1 MNKENTNVDN
11 TKKYE
16 VNAVEWFFGYGG
28 NHMGLKRAIP
38 GLRLRAVCE
47 REGFVVANMVSKM
60 EKGLLDAVPIWTDVK
75 TFPSEPFKDRI
86 DLFIASYPC
95 QAFSHAG
102 KRLGKEDPRHL
113 WPYVRKF
120 VQSAR
125 PSFCLFE
132 NVEGHVSLGLSTV
145 LSDLEEDGYETSWGI
160 FSAAEVGA
168 PHQRKRVFIL
178 AKNKELADGNQLGC
192 VQLKCA
198 ARHRS
203 ELSEDRN
210 PWPSRPGETQQDWE
224 PPRVLG
230 NTSGKGLEGQ
240 RNDTAPVHRKDE
252 RIQLG
257 ATASNEGRGYRRG
270 ETQPTMDR
278 DANGPTG
285 GMDYAELSRSV
296 DNRTDELRMCGN
308 GVVPATAELAFRT
321 LYKELAHTRPIRQEK
336 CEEQATGV
344 K

>member
-1 MNKENTNVDN
+1 MEKNNVDN

-28 NHMGLKRAIP
+28 NHIGLKRAIP

-75 TFPSEPFKDRI
+75 TFPSEPFKDRV

-113 WPYVRKF
+113 WPYVRRF
-120 VQSAR
+120 VQNAR
-125 PSFCLFE
+125 PEYCLFE

-160 FSAAEVGA
+160 FSATEVGA

-178 AKNKELADGNQLGC
+178 AYDKNSRTRKDENWLRPRIGGVSRGQGTN
-192 VQLKCA
+192 
-198 ARHRS
+198 
-203 ELSEDRN
+203 
-210 PWPSRPGETQQDWE
+210 WPSRPGEEQQDWE
-224 PPRVLG
+224 PPRVLVNPDG
-230 NTSGKGLEGQ
+230 GRLKKCESGPQE
-240 RNDTAPVHRKDE
+240 DE
-252 RIQLG
+252 NLG
-257 ATASNEGRGYRRG
+257 VTDGALKS
-270 ETQPTMDR
+270 TMGG
-278 DANGPTG
+278 DANGPTS
-285 GMDYAELSRSV
+285 GMDYAELSRTV

-308 GVVPATAELAFRT
+308 GVVPRTAELAFRT
-321 LYKELAHTRPIRQEK
+321 LHKEICK
-336 CEEQATGV
+336 